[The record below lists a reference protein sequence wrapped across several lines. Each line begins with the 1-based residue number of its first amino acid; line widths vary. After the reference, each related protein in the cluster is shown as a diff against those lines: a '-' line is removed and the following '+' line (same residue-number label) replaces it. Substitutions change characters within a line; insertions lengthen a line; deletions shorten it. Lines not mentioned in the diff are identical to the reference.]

1 MWGEVISIDELE
13 RKMKEFIESYEGDE
27 HGDIAVVEVSGPFT
41 MDSLRE
47 WSKLLVK
54 HGEKMLKY
62 AVALSMIR
70 GDNKITDAHIRKAFE
85 MVEEGLD
92 LALKQD

>member
-1 MWGEVISIDELE
+1 MWGQVFSIDELG
-13 RKMKEFIESYEGDE
+13 RKMKEIVNESEGDDD
-27 HGDIAVVEVSGPFT
+27 GKIAVMEVSGPFT
-41 MDSLRE
+41 VDSLQE
-47 WSKLLVK
+47 WSDLLIK

-70 GDNKITDAHIRKAFE
+70 GDKEITEAHIRKAFE
-85 MVEEGLD
+85 MVEEGID